1 MHLASGNQGINL
13 RMPTS
18 QSYKSTKRLLMT
30 AYLQGPPGQ
39 MGQQGI
45 PGMDGNDVSFI
56 FLRERNL

>member
-1 MHLASGNQGINL
+1 
-13 RMPTS
+13 MPTS